1 MTHSDTVD
9 LLAEFPT
16 GTTLPP
22 YTVAVSPAA
31 NERYWRSAGVDH
43 PALRAGALYPP
54 LAANLVILTIQQ
66 VESTPLLHARSRLV
80 AHHRADTPAELTVIA
95 TVTDRYE
102 RRGRAYVVV
111 TAGISTA
118 GGPEPL
124 WTATNTF
131 TAAGR

>member
-1 MTHSDTVD
+1 MTHSQGE
-9 LLAEFPT
+9 LLDAFPA
-16 GTTLPP
+16 GATLPP

-31 NERYWRSAGVDH
+31 NERYWRAAGVDH

-66 VESTPLLHARSRLV
+66 VESTALLHARSRLV
-80 AHHRADTPAELTVIA
+80 AHRRAEAPAELTVIA
-95 TVTDRYE
+95 SVADRYE
-102 RRGRAYVVV
+102 RRGRGYVVIAADI
-111 TAGISTA
+111 TTSDD
-118 GGPEPL
+118 PEPI